1 MLSIRRGI
9 RVGCHWFWGFDV
21 VRDVEGAC
29 AAVFDRVWG
38 VEGGWSADLG
48 VFVLFVIGSEVSTAF
63 AGWRVAV

>member
-1 MLSIRRGI
+1 M
-9 RVGCHWFWGFDV
+9 

-63 AGWRVAV
+63 TGWRVAV